1 MKARVSLT
9 SNDKGIHVPART
21 GVAVE
26 LKAGAYIQVIDVQGM
41 QPADFWAFS
50 LRDPREFLSP
60 SHTRTYL
67 SRLFPTIGQS
77 FCTNRRRPILQL
89 VDDTVGVH
97 DMVWAACDPLRYRM
111 FGVEEPHPSCAEN
124 LLIAMKRL
132 GIDVAPV
139 PDPVNLFTNIQI
151 QPDGTIQ
158 MLEAP
163 SKAGDLVVMKA
174 WIDCVVAVSACPSD
188 ITPVAGYFPTDLR
201 VNFLVEDRE
210 AGGNGPA

>member
-1 MKARVSLT
+1 MKPRASLAI
-9 SNDKGIHVPART
+9 NQQIPVPART

-26 LKAGAYIQVIDVQGM
+26 LKAGVYVQVTDVQGM

-50 LRDPREFLSP
+50 RKDLQEFLSP

-111 FGVEEPHPSCAEN
+111 FGVEEPHPSCGEN
-124 LLIAMKRL
+124 LLIGTKRL
-132 GIDVAPV
+132 GLEVASV
-139 PDPVNLFTNIQI
+139 PDPVNLFTKIQI

-158 MLEAP
+158 MLPAP
-163 SKAGDLVVMKA
+163 SKAGDFIVMKA

-188 ITPVAGYFPTDLR
+188 LTPVAGYFPTDLR
-201 VNFLVEDRE
+201 VSVMVEDGEPDESR
-210 AGGNGPA
+210 PA